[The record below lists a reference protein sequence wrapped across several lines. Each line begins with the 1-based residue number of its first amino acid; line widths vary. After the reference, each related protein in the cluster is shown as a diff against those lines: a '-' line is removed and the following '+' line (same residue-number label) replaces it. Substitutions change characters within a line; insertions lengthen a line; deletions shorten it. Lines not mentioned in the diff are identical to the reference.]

1 MSNRFVTSDQHFA
14 HANIIRYT
22 ARPFRDVDEMNQRM
36 LDLWNETVKPDD
48 EVFHLGDFYWLRG
61 DNRSTCEALI
71 KLLHGK
77 IHFIKGD
84 HDPGL
89 AELAG
94 LGFKTLKLW
103 DVVDGVLLIHNY
115 ETRGYHKDIPPHK
128 LAFSGHV
135 HRIWLH
141 SNVTR
146 GGGVSLNV
154 GVDLWHFRPVPW
166 EVAVICQMDW
176 LEYCRQ
182 SGRTDGA

>member
-1 MSNRFVTSDQHFA
+1 MTNRFVTADHHFS
-14 HANIIRYT
+14 HANIIKYA
-22 ARPFRDVDEMNQRM
+22 ARPFRDVDEMDEAM
-36 LDLWNETVKPDD
+36 LALWNQTVGPND
-48 EVFHLGDFYWLRG
+48 EVYHLGDFYWLRSA
-61 DNRSTCEALI
+61 NFYACERLI
-71 KLLHGK
+71 KRLNGQ
-77 IHFIKGD
+77 IHLIKGD

-89 AELAG
+89 PQLGG

-115 ETRGYHKDIPPHK
+115 ETRGNHKEIPPHK

-154 GVDLWHFRPVPW
+154 GVDLWHFCPVPW
-166 EVAVICQMDW
+166 EKAVACQTDW